1 MYIRVAYGSSIV
13 RPKESYVPW
22 PLCLLLRLTRVFMLS
37 NINEVVGSVV
47 QIFADHKG
55 SFPRGDNLCISV

>member
-1 MYIRVAYGSSIV
+1 MYIRRAYNSGVV

-22 PLCLLLRLTRVFMLS
+22 PLCPLLRLTLVFMLS

-47 QIFADHKG
+47 QIFANHKG
-55 SFPRGDNLCISV
+55 SFPREDNLCI